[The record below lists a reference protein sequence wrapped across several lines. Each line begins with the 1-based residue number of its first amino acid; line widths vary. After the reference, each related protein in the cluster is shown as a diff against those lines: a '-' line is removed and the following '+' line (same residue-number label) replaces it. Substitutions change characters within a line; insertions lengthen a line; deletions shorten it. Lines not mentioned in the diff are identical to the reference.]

1 MAMNELVAITSNET
15 ATALQIYSEAA
26 AGAFSASTERALAS
40 DTRLWSAWCSDNGH
54 SPLPAA
60 PGAVVA
66 FVKAMADNRKPAT
79 VSRYLSSLAHMH
91 RAVNAPDPT
100 KTNEVTLAMR
110 ALRRSKPTRQ
120 RQAAPLNANI
130 LERLTVA
137 LTDSARDLRDIA
149 LLRLARDTLA
159 RRSEL
164 VAMDLSDLE
173 NGVDGS
179 ATIII
184 RRSKTDQDGQGAIQ
198 FVSPPTRAAIEAY
211 LAAVGIS
218 DGAMFR
224 SIRKNGAAGGRLT
237 DRSVANIFK
246 RLAAAAGVNADH
258 VSGHSA
264 RVGMAQDLMAA
275 GAELPALMQAGRW
288 KSPTMPARYGE
299 RQAASRSAVA
309 KFYGAS

>member
-1 MAMNELVAITSNET
+1 MNELVAVTSRET
-15 ATALQIYSEAA
+15 ATALQNYSEAA
-26 AGAFSASTERALAS
+26 KGAFSASTERALAS
-40 DTRLWSAWCSDNGH
+40 DTRLWTSWCSDNGH
-54 SPLPAA
+54 APLPAA

-66 FVKAMADNRKPAT
+66 FVKEMAVHRKPAT

-91 RAVNAPDPT
+91 RAVNLPDPT

-120 RQAAPLNANI
+120 RQAAPLNANV
-130 LERLTVA
+130 LERLTVT
-137 LTDSARDLRDIA
+137 LTNSARDLRDIA

-173 NGVDGS
+173 HGVDGS

-198 FVSPPTRAAIEAY
+198 YVSPPTLAALEAY

-246 RLAAAAGVNADH
+246 RLAEAAGVPADD

-299 RQAASRSAVA
+299 RQAAARSAVA

>member
-1 MAMNELVAITSNET
+1 MNELVAITSRET
-15 ATALQIYSEAA
+15 ATALQNYSEAA
-26 AGAFSASTERALAS
+26 KGAFSASTERALAS
-40 DTRLWSAWCSDNGH
+40 DTRLWTSWCSDNGH
-54 SPLPAA
+54 ASLPAP

-66 FVKAMADNRKPAT
+66 FVKEMAVDRKPAT

-91 RAVNAPDPT
+91 RAVNLPDPT
-100 KTNEVTLAMR
+100 KANEVALAMR

-120 RQAAPLNANI
+120 RQAAPLNANV
-130 LERLTVA
+130 LERLTVT
-137 LTDSARDLRDIA
+137 LTNSARDLRDIA

-173 NGVDGS
+173 NSVDGS

-198 FVSPPTRAAIEAY
+198 YLSPPTLAAIKAY
-211 LAAVGIS
+211 LAAVCIS

-246 RLAAAAGVNADH
+246 RLAEAAGVPADD

-299 RQAASRSAVA
+299 RQAAARSAVA
-309 KFYGAS
+309 TFYGA